1 MKTRS
6 IVSAIVAAALSV
18 VLCVGLLVG
27 TTVAWFTDTV
37 SSTGNSITAGALAVE
52 LNDGSSEALFTSDTV
67 WAPGTSQ
74 RRSVRVEN
82 VGSVALRYSIAARNI
97 EASGDADLSSA
108 LNVYKTATGAEVTE
122 GTLLGTLAYLAGN
135 AYGNDGTLAV
145 GASETFDIVIEMPVP
160 SATSI
165 RTAASPS
172 TCA

>member
-97 EASGDADLSSA
+97 VTSGDADLSKV

-122 GTLLGTLAYLAGN
+122 GTLLGTLATSQATPTAMTARSPSALPKPS
-135 AYGNDGTLAV
+135 T
-145 GASETFDIVIEMPVP
+145 SSSKCPVP

>member
-1 MKTRS
+1 MRSSPRPCPSFCASGFSSAPRSRGSPIRCPARATR
-6 IVSAIVAAALSV
+6 
-18 VLCVGLLVG
+18 
-27 TTVAWFTDTV
+27 
-37 SSTGNSITAGALAVE
+37 

-97 EASGDADLSSA
+97 EASGDADLSSV

-145 GASETFDIVIEMPVP
+145 GASETFDIVIEMP
-160 SATSI
+160 
-165 RTAASPS
+165 
-172 TCA
+172 

>member
-67 WAPGTSQ
+67 WAPGLSGSKTSAPS
-74 RRSVRVEN
+74 RSV
-82 VGSVALRYSIAARNI
+82 
-97 EASGDADLSSA
+97 
-108 LNVYKTATGAEVTE
+108 T
-122 GTLLGTLAYLAGN
+122 
-135 AYGNDGTLAV
+135 
-145 GASETFDIVIEMPVP
+145 
-160 SATSI
+160 
-165 RTAASPS
+165 ASPR
-172 TCA
+172 AIL

>member
-1 MKTRS
+1 MKTKS

-52 LNDGSSEALFTSDTV
+52 LNDGSSEALFTSDAV

-97 EASGDADLSSA
+97 
-108 LNVYKTATGAEVTE
+108 
-122 GTLLGTLAYLAGN
+122 
-135 AYGNDGTLAV
+135 
-145 GASETFDIVIEMPVP
+145 
-160 SATSI
+160 
-165 RTAASPS
+165 
-172 TCA
+172 